1 MVGAC
6 DTYEVVVL
14 MGFWWGNLRER
25 DYLEDIG
32 IARRIILEWILE
44 KLVGMIWTGFIWLRR
59 ETSGRL
65 L

>member
-6 DTYEVVVL
+6 GTYEVLVL
-14 MGFWWGNLRER
+14 IGFWWGNLRER
-25 DYLEDIG
+25 DYLEDVG
-32 IARRIILEWILE
+32 IDRRIILEWILE
-44 KLVGMIWTGFIWLRR
+44 KLVGMIWTGCIWLRR

>member
-6 DTYEVVVL
+6 GTYEVVVL
-14 MGFWWGNLRER
+14 IGFWWGNLRER

-32 IARRIILEWILE
+32 IDRRIILEWILE
-44 KLVGMIWTGFIWLRR
+44 KLIGIIWTGFIWLRR
-59 ETSGRL
+59 ETSCSL

>member
-6 DTYEVVVL
+6 GMYEVVVL
-14 MGFWWGNLRER
+14 MGFWWANLRER
-25 DYLEDIG
+25 DHLEDIG
-32 IARRIILEWILE
+32 IDRRIILEWILE

-59 ETSGRL
+59 EKRGRL